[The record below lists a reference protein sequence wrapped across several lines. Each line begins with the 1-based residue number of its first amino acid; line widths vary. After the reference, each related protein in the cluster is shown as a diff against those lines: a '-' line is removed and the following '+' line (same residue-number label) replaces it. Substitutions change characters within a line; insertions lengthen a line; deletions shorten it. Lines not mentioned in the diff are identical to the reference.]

1 MPKNSGIRRITIDD
15 PKRRSP
21 WGRSVAIN
29 VILRVDYFTSLYR
42 SSANRVRRS
51 DIYDV
56 ISPMKFSTRTLLLC
70 VTSIACIF
78 GCIELGRLVFRL
90 HCQSLE
96 PELFSFVLNQ
106 KEFGPKT
113 LPDRF
118 IFGMLHE
125 RSSDKSNNI
134 AFALGRDAHQRW
146 IDPAQSL
153 LNRMRVENLKPASR
167 AKGGEPIYYI
177 SNVDWLD
184 WNTASV
190 DYGYYGYTP
199 PVDLGNKFVLKK
211 NADGWAWI
219 NTEAKSGWIRNSKV
233 SYPQR

>member
-1 MPKNSGIRRITIDD
+1 MIRSGEARLVGWSRQMLYSGFNIL
-15 PKRRSP
+15 PRSVF
-21 WGRSVAIN
+21 WSAYFNGRSDN
-29 VILRVDYFTSLYR
+29 L
-42 SSANRVRRS
+42 
-51 DIYDV
+51 DV